1 VKILILHNTVSDNP
15 SADEADVLVQAEA
28 IERSLLELGHTVERL
43 GCDHDLAALV
53 TELKRRA
60 PDLVFNLVEALLGT
74 GRLLN
79 VVPTFLDALGLR
91 YTGGRAEALYLST
104 NKLLAKDKLD
114 AAGLPTPPWRS
125 SRASKSDE
133 PFQPGRYIV
142 KSVWEH
148 ASIGLDD
155 SSVATYRREKDL
167 EEAIRSQAQRL
178 GGDSFGELYI
188 EGRELNIGV
197 LDGPDGP
204 FILPPAEIVF
214 TDYPADKPKI
224 VGYASKWTE
233 ASFEYQNTI
242 RTFDIKDVG
251 SPEIREAIGL
261 TRAVWDLF
269 DLSGYARV
277 DFRLAS
283 DGTPYILEVNA
294 NPCLS
299 PDAGYA
305 AGLEAAGVRYTE
317 AIARIMAV
325 ALSLR

>member
-1 VKILILHNTVSDNP
+1 MKVLILHNAVGPNP
-15 SADEADVLVQAEA
+15 TADEADVLVQAEA
-28 IERSLLELGHTVERL
+28 IERSLVELGHSVERH
-43 GCDHDLAALV
+43 GCDHDLLAL
-53 TELKRRA
+53 ERFLKARS

-79 VVPTFLDALGLR
+79 VVPTFLDALGLP
-91 YTGGRAEALYLST
+91 YTGCRAEGLYLST

-114 AAGLPTPPWRS
+114 AAGLPTPAWRS
-125 SRASKSDE
+125 SRASRSDE

-155 SSVATYRREKDL
+155 DAVAVYRREKDL
-167 EEAIRSQAQRL
+167 EQAIAERAQRL
-178 GGDSFGELYI
+178 GGDAFGEQFI

-204 FILPPAEIVF
+204 VVLPPAEILF
-214 TDYPADKPKI
+214 DGYPADKPKI

-233 ASFEYQNTI
+233 ASFEYQHTI
-242 RTFDIKDVG
+242 RTFDVKDVG

-261 TRAVWDLF
+261 TRAAWDLF
-269 DLSGYARV
+269 DLRGYARV
-277 DFRLAS
+277 DFRLAP
-283 DGTPYILEVNA
+283 DGTPWILEINA

-305 AGLEAAGVRYTE
+305 AGLEAAGIRYTE
-317 AIARIMAV
+317 AIARILA
-325 ALSLR
+325 ASQAR